1 MKDSGP
7 SKARKEPY
15 LALHRLECCTEPTI
29 AALGVSNIGSATGEA
44 GVRKWVGL
52 RARRALLV
60 GAASS
65 DKLTTFSV
73 AEGKHKTR
81 HHPDRGTQKGRELGW
96 GVDVSDPY
104 LYHDEPLRRH
114 GFFKAWI

>member
-1 MKDSGP
+1 MGWVASQKSSPRRSG
-7 SKARKEPY
+7 
-15 LALHRLECCTEPTI
+15 LH
-29 AALGVSNIGSATGEA
+29 
-44 GVRKWVGL
+44 
-52 RARRALLV
+52 
-60 GAASS
+60 S

-73 AEGKHKTR
+73 AQGKHKTR